1 MKTFLIILATVI
13 VTQAASYT
21 SSELIGLI
29 QNKCYP
35 LYSQGKVKEY
45 ETCFNNEKVLNVS
58 SDILGF
64 DFIYKGR
71 KLIYGY

>member
-1 MKTFLIILATVI
+1 MKIFLIILATI
-13 VTQAASYT
+13 ILTQAASYT
-21 SSELIGLI
+21 SSELISVI

-45 ETCFNNEKVLNVS
+45 EACFNNEKVLNITS
-58 SDILGF
+58 NILGF
-64 DFIYKGR
+64 DFIYTGR